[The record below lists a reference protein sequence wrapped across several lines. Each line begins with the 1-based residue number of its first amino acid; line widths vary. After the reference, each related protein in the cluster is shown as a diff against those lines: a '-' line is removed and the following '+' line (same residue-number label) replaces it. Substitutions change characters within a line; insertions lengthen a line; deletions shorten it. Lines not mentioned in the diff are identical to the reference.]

1 MKLINQTILTVALA
15 SVSAI
20 CAADSSKSPWTLPSG
35 AGEVSFRYGQ
45 QSADRFFAG
54 GAEMAL
60 PADLDQDN
68 TSISFSYGLN
78 DQLSIDLQTG
88 YASSDFVVN
97 PVLSPQGGLS
107 GLTDSRIG
115 LRYDIIGDGIGAITV
130 GGALLIA
137 GNYDTG
143 ALPAVGDGEDGFEAS
158 LLFGHIYDSR
168 LVMQAGLSR
177 REYSGAVPSQSV
189 LDLGLGYVFT
199 DVVSGGAFYQNV
211 RSSGKLDIG
220 APGFSP
226 ARFPEVDEDFA
237 LYGLGFSVLL
247 NDQFSIGV
255 DAGRKYTGRNTAKS
269 RFVQFGVN
277 YAF

>member
-1 MKLINQTILTVALA
+1 MKTINQTILALA
-15 SVSAI
+15 LNAVSVA
-20 CAADSSKSPWTLPSG
+20 AFADSGSPWTLPAGS
-35 AGEVSFRYGQ
+35 GEVSFRYGQ

-60 PADLDQDN
+60 PGDLDQDN
-68 TSISFSYGLN
+68 TTISFSYGLN
-78 DQLSIDLQTG
+78 DQLSLDLRAG
-88 YASSDFVVN
+88 YSSSDFLVN
-97 PVLSPQGGLS
+97 PQLSPQGGLS
-107 GLTDSRIG
+107 GLSDSRIG
-115 LRYDIIGDGIGAITV
+115 IRYDMIGDGISAITF

-143 ALPAVGDGEDGFEAS
+143 ALPAVGDGENGFEGS
-158 LLFGHIYDSR
+158 VMFGHIYDSR

-189 LDLGLGYVFT
+189 LDVGLGYVFT
-199 DVVSGGAFYQNV
+199 DAFSGGAFYQNV

-220 APGFSP
+220 AAGFSP
-226 ARFPEVDEDFA
+226 ARFPEVDEDYA
-237 LYGLGFSVLL
+237 LYGVGFSVAL
-247 NDQFSIGV
+247 NDQFSLGIDG
-255 DAGRKYTGRNTAKS
+255 GRKYTGRNTAKS